1 MGCRF
6 KSYWAHQSFN
16 LTGFLSVRF
25 FWFYGSFCKISAGL
39 RGRGSDTVAT
49 QYVVATRWRYSSDV
63 FENIMVSERR
73 EGRICS
79 GAIPL
84 VLLFK

>member
-1 MGCRF
+1 M
-6 KSYWAHQSFN
+6 
-16 LTGFLSVRF
+16 
-25 FWFYGSFCKISAGL
+25 
-39 RGRGSDTVAT
+39 
-49 QYVVATRWRYSSDV
+49 

-84 VLLFK
+84 RIAFQMKGEL

>member
-1 MGCRF
+1 MG
-6 KSYWAHQSFN
+6 
-16 LTGFLSVRF
+16 L
-25 FWFYGSFCKISAGL
+25 FCKISAGL
-39 RGRGSDTVAT
+39 RECGSNTVAT
-49 QYVVATRWRYSSDV
+49 QRRHSSDV

-73 EGRICS
+73 EGKICS